1 MLGFLALLCTGTGIW
16 IGLVLGGG
24 GASSSAPST
33 SGASPNNDLFVLDAD
48 SGTATPSGGA
58 GWQIQLSNPRVL
70 WFLDRPARD
79 SGSLPIGLFISN
91 WSSLFPGP
99 SPYGAIVAPD
109 GPSGHSPTAVKL
121 INPSYDPKSNVATF
135 TISLDAGESSK
146 DAAWLSKLTSA
157 DAARNGRLVLFIDNS
172 GKSVQANSTTNLA
185 NPGSPAELSC
195 VTQANLVLQTVQGNL
210 QSEENAL
217 QGGAAGALMKQPQN
231 QAVADAILRDEIELI
246 SSMTLLPKLCADDP
260 GAVAKEE
267 GLTLSLSEDLGAQIS
282 QMTRAATQQASSGSS
297 ALSSPTG

>member
-1 MLGFLALLCTGTGIW
+1 
-16 IGLVLGGG
+16 
-24 GASSSAPST
+24 
-33 SGASPNNDLFVLDAD
+33 
-48 SGTATPSGGA
+48 
-58 GWQIQLSNPRVL
+58 
-70 WFLDRPARD
+70 
-79 SGSLPIGLFISN
+79 
-91 WSSLFPGP
+91 
-99 SPYGAIVAPD
+99 
-109 GPSGHSPTAVKL
+109 
-121 INPSYDPKSNVATF
+121 
-135 TISLDAGESSK
+135 
-146 DAAWLSKLTSA
+146 
-157 DAARNGRLVLFIDNS
+157 
-172 GKSVQANSTTNLA
+172 
-185 NPGSPAELSC
+185 